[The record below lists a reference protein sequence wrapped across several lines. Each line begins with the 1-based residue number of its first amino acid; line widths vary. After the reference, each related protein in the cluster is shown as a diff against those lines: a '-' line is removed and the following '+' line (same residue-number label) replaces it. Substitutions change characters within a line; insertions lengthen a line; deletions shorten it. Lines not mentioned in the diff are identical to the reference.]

1 MFSLLNLNNLFAD
14 VEVGEMVGSI
24 AWVFSNSVGRFN
36 AGRLLISVEKVI
48 KEEYCRGKGRSSEIM
63 DEAAA

>member
-1 MFSLLNLNNLFAD
+1 
-14 VEVGEMVGSI
+14 MVGSI